1 MIFISKKMSS
11 EAPSLHFNTAQVEDS
26 IGYLLSRSKT
36 MLSRSVDEALRR
48 LEISHSQSSVIM
60 MLCLG
65 KCSTAAELARDLFI
79 DSAAMKRTLDKLEA
93 KDYIRRVS
101 DPGDKRLFKIELSA
115 QGKQLAAQ
123 LPPIYREV
131 LDVSFTGFTQEE
143 LGFLKC
149 LLRKLLANRALLEAK
164 DFSCPGN

>member
-1 MIFISKKMSS
+1 MSN
-11 EAPSLHFNTAQVEDS
+11 EAPSLHFNTTQIDDS
-26 IGYLLSRSKT
+26 VGYLMARSRT

-48 LEISHSQSSVIM
+48 FGISHSQGSVIM
-60 MLCLG
+60 ILCVG
-65 KCSTAAELARDLFI
+65 KCSTAAELSRELFI

-93 KDYIRRVS
+93 KGYLRRVATPS
-101 DPGDKRLFKIELSA
+101 DKRLFKIELTA
-115 QGKQLAAQ
+115 EGKELAAQ

-131 LDVSFTGFTQEE
+131 LDLSFTGFSQEE